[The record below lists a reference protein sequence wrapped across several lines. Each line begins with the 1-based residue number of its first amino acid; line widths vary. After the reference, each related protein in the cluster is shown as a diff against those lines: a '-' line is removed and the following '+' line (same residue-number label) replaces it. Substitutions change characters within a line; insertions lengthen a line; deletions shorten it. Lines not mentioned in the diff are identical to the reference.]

1 MEGTT
6 DAYRRSLKLTVSD
19 ILSSDQHN
27 HELNGLPA
35 TGQTQ
40 YHRSSSLS
48 SDPYWQQKRDSRK
61 SSLLQKNLTSLAEND
76 MVPSTGMTRS
86 GVQSATYI
94 SAIRAS
100 GWAEPSKGETRHA
113 SASRLDPDL
122 NIQHSI
128 ETLIGPSQ
136 YDDGGYIQ
144 TDEYQGTESST
155 QHQPRQGSTVRFAL
169 LEEEAP
175 GRVADGANPSE
186 VRSHHYVHRL
196 FSSLTSPPCL
206 TTSRKHMWKP
216 ISHGL
221 CKDTAPSFDQY
232 TSELPG
238 S

>member
-86 GVQSATYI
+86 GVQSGTYI
-94 SAIRAS
+94 SAIRTS
-100 GWAEPSKGETRHA
+100 GWAEPSEGETRHA

-122 NIQHSI
+122 DIQHSI
-128 ETLIGPSQ
+128 DALLRSSQ
-136 YDDGGYIQ
+136 YDGDNIQ
-144 TDEYQGTESST
+144 TDEPKYVESSR
-155 QHQPRQGSTVRFAL
+155 QQQPRQGSTVRFAL

-175 GRVADGANPSE
+175 GHAADGVDLSE
-186 VRSHHYVHRL
+186 VRSHLSMYTGCSHYCKP
-196 FSSLTSPPCL
+196 SLPNNKLQAYMEANL
-206 TTSRKHMWKP
+206 TWSMQGYHSW
-216 ISHGL
+216 L
-221 CKDTAPSFDQY
+221 
-232 TSELPG
+232 
-238 S
+238 